1 MPHNG
6 PESTFVRSSFHLYSH
21 IISKGDDCGEK
32 KQIPTGHCRKAP
44 QVQEVS
50 ERFFAVT
57 VFQKGRDTGND
68 DGKKCLLKKYTNV
81 LKITP
86 WLLRYVRTYPVVPD
100 REYTILGSRTMSAV

>member
-1 MPHNG
+1 MDTSKYETSNLLILCHTMTPPRSG

-50 ERFFAVT
+50 EKVFCSHRFFRKAETLAMMMV
-57 VFQKGRDTGND
+57 
-68 DGKKCLLKKYTNV
+68 
-81 LKITP
+81 
-86 WLLRYVRTYPVVPD
+86 
-100 REYTILGSRTMSAV
+100 